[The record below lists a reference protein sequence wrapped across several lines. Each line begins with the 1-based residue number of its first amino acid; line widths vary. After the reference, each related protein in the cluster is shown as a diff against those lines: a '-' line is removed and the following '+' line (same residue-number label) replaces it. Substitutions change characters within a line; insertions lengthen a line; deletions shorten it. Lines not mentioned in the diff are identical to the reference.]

1 VGTYT
6 PQALVVR
13 AEGFLW
19 DFLWVFFGRG
29 WGAAE
34 VDIEAGAVLGRS
46 GVGKV
51 GIDSL
56 GEVIKSSHALRG
68 LLFCRFGESDL
79 TLVCL
84 FVCLFGCFSIGSGAV
99 MVIII
104 TSCTALLALLR
115 LAPLE
120 HFISNFECCCCSYCH
135 SHQHFTG
142 DFGCSPIN
150 PPGSDSGSD
159 SDPVDGYV

>member
-84 FVCLFGCFSIGSGAV
+84 FVCLVAS
-99 MVIII
+99 
-104 TSCTALLALLR
+104 R
-115 LAPLE
+115 LAPAL
-120 HFISNFECCCCSYCH
+120 SWLSL
-135 SHQHFTG
+135 SHPALH
-142 DFGCSPIN
+142 CLLC
-150 PPGSDSGSD
+150 
-159 SDPVDGYV
+159 